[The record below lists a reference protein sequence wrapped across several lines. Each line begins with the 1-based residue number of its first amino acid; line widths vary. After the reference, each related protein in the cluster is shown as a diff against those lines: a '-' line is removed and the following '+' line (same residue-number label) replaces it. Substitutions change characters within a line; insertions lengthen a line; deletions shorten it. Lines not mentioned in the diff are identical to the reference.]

1 MTGPCRAATSPREVA
16 RTREALTTLLARL
29 DPDAADRAAAPPPPA
44 RPTVVLVGAPGRG
57 RRRAAGRAA
66 RSRTQVAVDGAR
78 HPRRPLGVPL
88 LEELDLVVPARG
100 PDPGSWP
107 VDGATAALVLA
118 DAAAP
123 LGAEELDALARA
135 AGRVDT
141 VVFALTR
148 TEAHRGWRTVLEADR
163 ALVAEHVPRLA
174 GAPWFPVSA
183 ELARRAGTATP
194 EAAEALRRRS
204 GIAALQREL
213 HRLVARRR
221 RMLAEANA
229 LRLLAAGLDGV
240 AARADATRSALRAPA
255 DGAGDLARR
264 RDELLAARAALRRD
278 HHTRWRADLAAARVA
293 AADDLAARVRALA
306 AATRAR
312 IDDADRAGLAA
323 IPRRPRRRGRD
334 AGRRRRRGPRHA
346 AARAGRGDPRR
357 PRPGR
362 RAAGAAGRGSGDR
375 RRRRPA
381 SCRRPRTRPAEDR
394 LLVVAGASG
403 GLGLS
408 RLALLPLLAVPI
420 APVALGAALVP
431 VSVGLGLGAAGWV
444 ARARRLAA
452 DRAHLRQWTAE
463 ALAEVRGDLDRVL
476 ADALITTERE
486 VTLAL
491 DAALEHRARD
501 LDDALAAAERAVRA
515 RGRRPGRRR
524 PGRRAHRRRGPRG
537 ARPRRDPA
545 APARRAAGPRGC
557 SPNRHHGRRRRPS
570 LAPWSSCPTT
580 PRWTPGSTPRRTSIP
595 VARPRSCSCAAPD
608 GPHALGPG
616 HGRQRRRRARRHR
629 GGRRA
634 RTRSSWPPTSTA
646 TGASTSSPACSPT
659 ARRPPTTDARA
670 AARALGRGPAPAR
683 ADDRSGHRTVGPRR
697 LILDPVAGG
706 R

>member
-1 MTGPCRAATSPREVA
+1 MTASGRDVPAEVA

-29 DPDAADRAAAPPPPA
+29 DPDAAARAAAPPPPA
-44 RPTVVLVGAPGRG
+44 RPTVVLAGAPARG
-57 RRRAAGRAA
+57 RRELLAALLGLDEVTVGHA
-66 RSRTQVAVDGAR
+66 THDD
-78 HPRRPLGVPL
+78 LGVPL

-163 ALVAEHVPRLA
+163 ALVAEHVPRLT

-204 GIAALQREL
+204 GLAALQREL

-240 AARADATRSALRAPA
+240 AARAEATRSALRAPA
-255 DGAGDLARR
+255 DGVGDLARR

-293 AADDLAARVRALA
+293 AADDLAARVRALGTA
-306 AATRAR
+306 MRGR
-312 IDDADRAGLAA
+312 IDDADRPGLAA
-323 IPRRPRRRGRD
+323 MPREL
-334 AGRRRRRGPRHA
+334 AGEVETLA
-346 AARAGRGDPRR
+346 AAVVEGLGTRLRALV
-357 PRPGR
+357 
-362 RAAGAAGRGSGDR
+362 AATLADLVPAGELPSLRVADLGATDVAGSGLV
-375 RRRRPA
+375 PP
-381 SCRRPRTRPAEDR
+381 PRTRPAEDR

-501 LDDALAAAERAVRA
+501 LDDALAAAERAVRHA
-515 RGRRPGRRR
+515 GADRTAADRVA
-524 PGRRAHRRRGPRG
+524 AH
-537 ARPRRDPA
+537 
-545 APARRAAGPRGC
+545 
-557 SPNRHHGRRRRPS
+557 
-570 LAPWSSCPTT
+570 
-580 PRWTPGSTPRRTSIP
+580 
-595 VARPRSCSCAAPD
+595 
-608 GPHALGPG
+608 
-616 HGRQRRRRARRHR
+616 
-629 GGRRA
+629 
-634 RTRSSWPPTSTA
+634 TA
-646 TGASTSSPACSPT
+646 TE
-659 ARRPPTTDARA
+659 AREGRDRA
-670 AARALGRGPAPAR
+670 ETLL
-683 ADDRSGHRTVGPRR
+683 RR
-697 LILDPVAGG
+697 LAALRDRVDVPEPHPRIEPAT
-706 R
+706 

>member
-1 MTGPCRAATSPREVA
+1 MTASGRDVPAEVA

-57 RRRAAGRAA
+57 RRELLAALLGLDE
-66 RSRTQVAVDGAR
+66 VAVEHATHDD
-78 HPRRPLGVPL
+78 LGVPL

-194 EAAEALRRRS
+194 AAAEALRRRS
-204 GIAALQREL
+204 GLAALQREL

-255 DGAGDLARR
+255 DGVGDLARR

-306 AATRAR
+306 TAMRGR

-323 IPRRPRRRGRD
+323 IPRD
-334 AGRRRRRGPRHA
+334 LAAEVETLA
-346 AARAGRGDPRR
+346 AAVVEGLGTRLRGLVAATLADLVPAGELPSLRVADLGVTE
-357 PRPGR
+357 R
-362 RAAGAAGRGSGDR
+362 RACV
-375 RRRRPA
+375 PP
-381 SCRRPRTRPAEDR
+381 PRTRPAEDR

-501 LDDALAAAERAVRA
+501 LDDALAAAERAVRHA
-515 RGRRPGRRR
+515 
-524 PGRRAHRRRGPRG
+524 G
-537 ARPRRDPA
+537 ADRTA
-545 APARRAAGPRGC
+545 A
-557 SPNRHHGRRRRPS
+557 
-570 LAPWSSCPTT
+570 
-580 PRWTPGSTPRRTSIP
+580 
-595 VARPRSCSCAAPD
+595 D
-608 GPHALGPG
+608 
-616 HGRQRRRRARRHR
+616 
-629 GGRRA
+629 
-634 RTRSSWPPTSTA
+634 
-646 TGASTSSPACSPT
+646 
-659 ARRPPTTDARA
+659 RA
-670 AARALGRGPAPAR
+670 AAHTAAEAREGRDRAETLL
-683 ADDRSGHRTVGPRR
+683 RR
-697 LILDPVAGG
+697 LAALRDRVDLPEPPPREAAAT
-706 R
+706 

>member
-1 MTGPCRAATSPREVA
+1 VTASGRDVPAEVA
-16 RTREALTTLLARL
+16 RTREALMTLLARL

-57 RRRAAGRAA
+57 RRELMAALLGLDE
-66 RSRTQVAVDGAR
+66 VAVEHATHDD
-78 HPRRPLGVPL
+78 LGVPL
-88 LEELDLVVPARG
+88 LEELDLVVPVRG

-118 DAAAP
+118 GAAAP

-135 AGRVDT
+135 AARVDT

-163 ALVAEHVPRLA
+163 ALVTEHVPRLT

-194 EAAEALRRRS
+194 AAAGALRRRS
-204 GIAALQREL
+204 GLAALQREL

-255 DGAGDLARR
+255 DGVGDLARR

-278 HHTRWRADLAAARVA
+278 HHPRWRADLAAARVA

-306 AATRAR
+306 TAMRGR

-323 IPRRPRRRGRD
+323 IPRGLAAEVETLAATVVEGLGTRLRGLVAATLAD
-334 AGRRRRRGPRHA
+334 LVPAGELPSLRVADLGVTDVA
-346 AARAGRGDPRR
+346 EAGLVP
-357 PRPGR
+357 P
-362 RAAGAAGRGSGDR
+362 
-375 RRRRPA
+375 
-381 SCRRPRTRPAEDR
+381 PRTRPAEDR

-501 LDDALAAAERAVRA
+501 LDEALATAERAVRHA
-515 RGRRPGRRR
+515 
-524 PGRRAHRRRGPRG
+524 G
-537 ARPRRDPA
+537 ADRSA
-545 APARRAAGPRGC
+545 A
-557 SPNRHHGRRRRPS
+557 
-570 LAPWSSCPTT
+570 
-580 PRWTPGSTPRRTSIP
+580 
-595 VARPRSCSCAAPD
+595 D
-608 GPHALGPG
+608 
-616 HGRQRRRRARRHR
+616 
-629 GGRRA
+629 
-634 RTRSSWPPTSTA
+634 
-646 TGASTSSPACSPT
+646 
-659 ARRPPTTDARA
+659 RA
-670 AARALGRGPAPAR
+670 AAHTAAEAREGRDRAETLL
-683 ADDRSGHRTVGPRR
+683 RR
-697 LILDPVAGG
+697 LAALRDRVDLPEPDPRVEPAT
-706 R
+706 

>member
-1 MTGPCRAATSPREVA
+1 MTASGRDVPAEVA

-57 RRRAAGRAA
+57 RRELLAALLGLDEVTVEHA
-66 RSRTQVAVDGAR
+66 THDD
-78 HPRRPLGVPL
+78 LGVPL

-204 GIAALQREL
+204 GLAALQREL

-240 AARADATRSALRAPA
+240 AARADATRSALRAPT
-255 DGAGDLARR
+255 DGVGDLARR

-306 AATRAR
+306 TAMRGR

-323 IPRRPRRRGRD
+323 IPREL
-334 AGRRRRRGPRHA
+334 AAEVETLA
-346 AARAGRGDPRR
+346 AAVVEGLGTRLRGLVAATLADLVPAGELPSLRVADLGVTDV
-357 PRPGR
+357 
-362 RAAGAAGRGSGDR
+362 AEAGLV
-375 RRRRPA
+375 PP
-381 SCRRPRTRPAEDR
+381 PRTRPAEDR

-501 LDDALAAAERAVRA
+501 LDDALAAAERAVRHA
-515 RGRRPGRRR
+515 
-524 PGRRAHRRRGPRG
+524 G
-537 ARPRRDPA
+537 ADRTA
-545 APARRAAGPRGC
+545 A
-557 SPNRHHGRRRRPS
+557 
-570 LAPWSSCPTT
+570 
-580 PRWTPGSTPRRTSIP
+580 
-595 VARPRSCSCAAPD
+595 D
-608 GPHALGPG
+608 
-616 HGRQRRRRARRHR
+616 
-629 GGRRA
+629 
-634 RTRSSWPPTSTA
+634 
-646 TGASTSSPACSPT
+646 
-659 ARRPPTTDARA
+659 RA
-670 AARALGRGPAPAR
+670 AAHTAAEAREGRDRAETLL
-683 ADDRSGHRTVGPRR
+683 RR
-697 LILDPVAGG
+697 LAALRDRVDLPEPPPREAAAT
-706 R
+706 

>member
-1 MTGPCRAATSPREVA
+1 MTASGRDVPAEVA

-29 DPDAADRAAAPPPPA
+29 DPDAAARAAAPPPPA

-57 RRRAAGRAA
+57 RRELLAALLGLDEVTVEHA
-66 RSRTQVAVDGAR
+66 THDD
-78 HPRRPLGVPL
+78 LGVPL

-204 GIAALQREL
+204 GLAALQREL

-240 AARADATRSALRAPA
+240 AARADATRSALRAPT

-306 AATRAR
+306 TAMRGR

-323 IPRRPRRRGRD
+323 IPRD
-334 AGRRRRRGPRHA
+334 LA
-346 AARAGRGDPRR
+346 AEVETL
-357 PRPGR
+357 
-362 RAAGAAGRGSGDR
+362 AGAVVEGLGTRLRGLVAATLADLVPAGELPSLRVADLGVTDVAEAGLV
-375 RRRRPA
+375 PP
-381 SCRRPRTRPAEDR
+381 PRTRPAEDR

-501 LDDALAAAERAVRA
+501 LDDALAAAERAVRHA
-515 RGRRPGRRR
+515 
-524 PGRRAHRRRGPRG
+524 G
-537 ARPRRDPA
+537 ADRTA
-545 APARRAAGPRGC
+545 A
-557 SPNRHHGRRRRPS
+557 
-570 LAPWSSCPTT
+570 
-580 PRWTPGSTPRRTSIP
+580 
-595 VARPRSCSCAAPD
+595 D
-608 GPHALGPG
+608 
-616 HGRQRRRRARRHR
+616 
-629 GGRRA
+629 
-634 RTRSSWPPTSTA
+634 
-646 TGASTSSPACSPT
+646 
-659 ARRPPTTDARA
+659 RA
-670 AARALGRGPAPAR
+670 AAHTAAEAREGRDRAETLL
-683 ADDRSGHRTVGPRR
+683 RR
-697 LILDPVAGG
+697 LAALRDRVDLPEPPPREAAAT
-706 R
+706 

>member
-1 MTGPCRAATSPREVA
+1 M
-16 RTREALTTLLARL
+16 
-29 DPDAADRAAAPPPPA
+29 
-44 RPTVVLVGAPGRG
+44 VLVGAPGRG
-57 RRRAAGRAA
+57 RRELLAALLGLDEVTVEHA
-66 RSRTQVAVDGAR
+66 THDD
-78 HPRRPLGVPL
+78 LGVPL

-204 GIAALQREL
+204 GLAALQREL

-255 DGAGDLARR
+255 DGVGDLARR

-306 AATRAR
+306 TAMRGR

-323 IPRRPRRRGRD
+323 IPRD
-334 AGRRRRRGPRHA
+334 LAAEVETLA
-346 AARAGRGDPRR
+346 AAVVEGLGTRLRGLVAATLADLVPAGELPALRVADLGVTDVAE
-357 PRPGR
+357 PGLV
-362 RAAGAAGRGSGDR
+362 
-375 RRRRPA
+375 PP
-381 SCRRPRTRPAEDR
+381 PRTRPAEDR

-501 LDDALAAAERAVRA
+501 LDDALAAAERAVRHA
-515 RGRRPGRRR
+515 
-524 PGRRAHRRRGPRG
+524 G
-537 ARPRRDPA
+537 ADRTA
-545 APARRAAGPRGC
+545 A
-557 SPNRHHGRRRRPS
+557 
-570 LAPWSSCPTT
+570 
-580 PRWTPGSTPRRTSIP
+580 
-595 VARPRSCSCAAPD
+595 D
-608 GPHALGPG
+608 
-616 HGRQRRRRARRHR
+616 
-629 GGRRA
+629 
-634 RTRSSWPPTSTA
+634 
-646 TGASTSSPACSPT
+646 
-659 ARRPPTTDARA
+659 RA
-670 AARALGRGPAPAR
+670 AAHTAAEAREGRDRAETLL
-683 ADDRSGHRTVGPRR
+683 RR
-697 LILDPVAGG
+697 LAALRDRVDLPEPPPREAAAT
-706 R
+706 

>member
-1 MTGPCRAATSPREVA
+1 MTASGRDVPAEVA

-29 DPDAADRAAAPPPPA
+29 DPDAATRAAAPPPPA

-57 RRRAAGRAA
+57 RRELLAALLGLDE
-66 RSRTQVAVDGAR
+66 VAVEHATHDD
-78 HPRRPLGVPL
+78 LGVPL
-88 LEELDLVVPARG
+88 LEELDLLVPARG

-118 DAAAP
+118 GAAAP

-135 AGRVDT
+135 AARVDT

-194 EAAEALRRRS
+194 AAAEALRRRS
-204 GIAALQREL
+204 GLAALQREL

-240 AARADATRSALRAPA
+240 ASRADATRSALRAPA
-255 DGAGDLARR
+255 DGVGDLARR

-306 AATRAR
+306 TALRGR

-323 IPRRPRRRGRD
+323 IPRD
-334 AGRRRRRGPRHA
+334 LAAEVETLA
-346 AARAGRGDPRR
+346 AAVVEGLGTRLRALVATTLADLVPAGELPSLRVADLGVTDVAE
-357 PRPGR
+357 PGLV
-362 RAAGAAGRGSGDR
+362 
-375 RRRRPA
+375 PP
-381 SCRRPRTRPAEDR
+381 PRTRPAEDR

-501 LDDALAAAERAVRA
+501 LDDALTAAERAVRHA
-515 RGRRPGRRR
+515 
-524 PGRRAHRRRGPRG
+524 G
-537 ARPRRDPA
+537 ADRTA
-545 APARRAAGPRGC
+545 A
-557 SPNRHHGRRRRPS
+557 
-570 LAPWSSCPTT
+570 
-580 PRWTPGSTPRRTSIP
+580 
-595 VARPRSCSCAAPD
+595 D
-608 GPHALGPG
+608 
-616 HGRQRRRRARRHR
+616 
-629 GGRRA
+629 
-634 RTRSSWPPTSTA
+634 
-646 TGASTSSPACSPT
+646 
-659 ARRPPTTDARA
+659 RA
-670 AARALGRGPAPAR
+670 AAHTAAEAREGRDRAETLL
-683 ADDRSGHRTVGPRR
+683 RR
-697 LILDPVAGG
+697 LAALRDRVDVPEPDPRVEPAT
-706 R
+706 

>member
-1 MTGPCRAATSPREVA
+1 MTAAGRDVPAEVA

-29 DPDAADRAAAPPPPA
+29 DPAAADRAAAPPPPA

-57 RRRAAGRAA
+57 RRELLAALLGMDE
-66 RSRTQVAVDGAR
+66 VAVEHATHDD
-78 HPRRPLGVPL
+78 LGVPL

-183 ELARRAGTATP
+183 ELARRAGAATP

-204 GIAALQREL
+204 GLAALQREL

-255 DGAGDLARR
+255 DGVGDLARR
-264 RDELLAARAALRRD
+264 RDELLAARALLRRD

-306 AATRAR
+306 TAMRGR

-323 IPRRPRRRGRD
+323 VPRELAAEVETLVAAVVEGLGTRLRALVAATLADLVP
-334 AGRRRRRGPRHA
+334 AGELPSLRVADLGVTDVA
-346 AARAGRGDPRR
+346 EAGLVP
-357 PRPGR
+357 P
-362 RAAGAAGRGSGDR
+362 
-375 RRRRPA
+375 
-381 SCRRPRTRPAEDR
+381 PRTRPAEDR

-501 LDDALAAAERAVRA
+501 LDDALAAAERAVRHA
-515 RGRRPGRRR
+515 
-524 PGRRAHRRRGPRG
+524 G
-537 ARPRRDPA
+537 ADRTA
-545 APARRAAGPRGC
+545 A
-557 SPNRHHGRRRRPS
+557 
-570 LAPWSSCPTT
+570 
-580 PRWTPGSTPRRTSIP
+580 
-595 VARPRSCSCAAPD
+595 D
-608 GPHALGPG
+608 
-616 HGRQRRRRARRHR
+616 
-629 GGRRA
+629 
-634 RTRSSWPPTSTA
+634 
-646 TGASTSSPACSPT
+646 
-659 ARRPPTTDARA
+659 RA
-670 AARALGRGPAPAR
+670 AAHTAAEALEGRDRAETLL
-683 ADDRSGHRTVGPRR
+683 RR
-697 LILDPVAGG
+697 LAALRDRVDLPEPPPREAAAT
-706 R
+706 

>member
-1 MTGPCRAATSPREVA
+1 VTASARDVPAEVA

-57 RRRAAGRAA
+57 RRELLAALLGLDDVTVEHA
-66 RSRTQVAVDGAR
+66 THDD
-78 HPRRPLGVPL
+78 LGVPL

-118 DAAAP
+118 DTAAP
-123 LGAEELDALARA
+123 LGAEELETLARA

-174 GAPWFPVSA
+174 RAPWFPVSA
-183 ELARRAGTATP
+183 GLARRAGTATP

-204 GIAALQREL
+204 GLAALQREL

-255 DGAGDLARR
+255 DGVGDLARR
-264 RDELLAARAALRRD
+264 RDGLLAARAALRRD

-306 AATRAR
+306 TAMRGR
-312 IDDADRAGLAA
+312 IDGADRAGLAA
-323 IPRRPRRRGRD
+323 IPREL
-334 AGRRRRRGPRHA
+334 AAEVETLA
-346 AARAGRGDPRR
+346 AAVVEGLGTRLRGLVARTLADLVPAGELPSLRVADPRVTDVAE
-357 PRPGR
+357 PGLV
-362 RAAGAAGRGSGDR
+362 
-375 RRRRPA
+375 PP
-381 SCRRPRTRPAEDR
+381 PRTRPAEDR

-501 LDDALAAAERAVRA
+501 LDDALAAAERAVRHA
-515 RGRRPGRRR
+515 
-524 PGRRAHRRRGPRG
+524 G
-537 ARPRRDPA
+537 ADRIA
-545 APARRAAGPRGC
+545 A
-557 SPNRHHGRRRRPS
+557 
-570 LAPWSSCPTT
+570 
-580 PRWTPGSTPRRTSIP
+580 
-595 VARPRSCSCAAPD
+595 D
-608 GPHALGPG
+608 
-616 HGRQRRRRARRHR
+616 
-629 GGRRA
+629 
-634 RTRSSWPPTSTA
+634 
-646 TGASTSSPACSPT
+646 
-659 ARRPPTTDARA
+659 RA
-670 AARALGRGPAPAR
+670 AAHTAAEAREGRDRAETLLRRLAALR
-683 ADDRSGHRTVGPRR
+683 DRVDVPEPGPRVE
-697 LILDPVAGG
+697 PAT
-706 R
+706 

>member
-1 MTGPCRAATSPREVA
+1 MTASGRDVPAEVA

-29 DPDAADRAAAPPPPA
+29 DPDAAARAAAPSPPA

-57 RRRAAGRAA
+57 RRELLAALLGLDR
-66 RSRTQVAVDGAR
+66 VAVEHATHDD
-78 HPRRPLGVPL
+78 LGVPL
-88 LEELDLVVPARG
+88 LEELDLVVGARA

-118 DAAAP
+118 GAAAP
-123 LGAEELDALARA
+123 LGAEELDALVRA
-135 AGRVDT
+135 ADRVDT

-174 GAPWFPVSA
+174 EAPWFPVSA

-194 EAAEALRRRS
+194 EAAGALRRRS
-204 GIAALQREL
+204 GLAALQREL

-229 LRLLAAGLDGV
+229 LRLLAVGLDGV
-240 AARADATRSALRAPA
+240 AARAEATRSALRAPA
-255 DGAGDLARR
+255 DGVGDLARR

-293 AADDLAARVRALA
+293 AADDLAARVRALGTA
-306 AATRAR
+306 MRGR

-323 IPRRPRRRGRD
+323 IPRD
-334 AGRRRRRGPRHA
+334 LAAEVETLA
-346 AARAGRGDPRR
+346 AAVVEGLGTRLRGLVAATLADLVPAGELPSLRVADLGVTDVAE
-357 PRPGR
+357 PGLV
-362 RAAGAAGRGSGDR
+362 
-375 RRRRPA
+375 PP
-381 SCRRPRTRPAEDR
+381 PRTRPAEDR

-501 LDDALAAAERAVRA
+501 LDDALAAAERAVRHA
-515 RGRRPGRRR
+515 
-524 PGRRAHRRRGPRG
+524 G
-537 ARPRRDPA
+537 ADRTA
-545 APARRAAGPRGC
+545 A
-557 SPNRHHGRRRRPS
+557 
-570 LAPWSSCPTT
+570 
-580 PRWTPGSTPRRTSIP
+580 
-595 VARPRSCSCAAPD
+595 D
-608 GPHALGPG
+608 
-616 HGRQRRRRARRHR
+616 
-629 GGRRA
+629 
-634 RTRSSWPPTSTA
+634 
-646 TGASTSSPACSPT
+646 
-659 ARRPPTTDARA
+659 RA
-670 AARALGRGPAPAR
+670 AAHTAAEAREGRDRAETLL
-683 ADDRSGHRTVGPRR
+683 RR
-697 LILDPVAGG
+697 LAALRDRVDLPEPPPREAAAT
-706 R
+706 

>member
-1 MTGPCRAATSPREVA
+1 MTGSLRDVPAEVT
-16 RTREALTTLLARL
+16 RTRDALTTLLARL
-29 DPDAADRAAAPPPPA
+29 DPDAAGRAAAPPPPA

-57 RRRAAGRAA
+57 RRELLAALLGLDEVTVEHA
-66 RSRTQVAVDGAR
+66 THDD
-78 HPRRPLGVPL
+78 LGVPL

-107 VDGATAALVLA
+107 VDGATATLVLA

-123 LGAEELDALARA
+123 LGAEDLDALARA

-183 ELARRAGTATP
+183 ELTRLAGTATP

-204 GIAALQREL
+204 GLAALQREL

-293 AADDLAARVRALA
+293 AADDLATRVRALA
-306 AATRAR
+306 TAMRGR

-323 IPRRPRRRGRD
+323 IPRD
-334 AGRRRRRGPRHA
+334 LAAEVETLA
-346 AARAGRGDPRR
+346 AAVVEGLGTRLRGLVAATLADLVPAGELPALRVADLGVTDVAE
-357 PRPGR
+357 PGLV
-362 RAAGAAGRGSGDR
+362 
-375 RRRRPA
+375 PP
-381 SCRRPRTRPAEDR
+381 PRTRPAEDR

-501 LDDALAAAERAVRA
+501 LDDALAAAERAVRHA
-515 RGRRPGRRR
+515 
-524 PGRRAHRRRGPRG
+524 G
-537 ARPRRDPA
+537 ADRVA
-545 APARRAAGPRGC
+545 A
-557 SPNRHHGRRRRPS
+557 
-570 LAPWSSCPTT
+570 
-580 PRWTPGSTPRRTSIP
+580 
-595 VARPRSCSCAAPD
+595 D
-608 GPHALGPG
+608 
-616 HGRQRRRRARRHR
+616 
-629 GGRRA
+629 
-634 RTRSSWPPTSTA
+634 
-646 TGASTSSPACSPT
+646 
-659 ARRPPTTDARA
+659 RA
-670 AARALGRGPAPAR
+670 AAHTAAEAREGRDRAETLL
-683 ADDRSGHRTVGPRR
+683 RR
-697 LILDPVAGG
+697 LAAMRDRVDLPEPPPREAAAT
-706 R
+706 

>member
-1 MTGPCRAATSPREVA
+1 VRDVPAEVA
-16 RTREALTTLLARL
+16 RTRETLTTLLARL
-29 DPDAADRAAAPPPPA
+29 DPDAAARAAAPPPPA

-57 RRRAAGRAA
+57 RRELLAALLGLDEITVEHA
-66 RSRTQVAVDGAR
+66 THDD
-78 HPRRPLGVPL
+78 LGVPL

-183 ELARRAGTATP
+183 HLARRAGTATP
-194 EAAEALRRRS
+194 ETGEALRRRS
-204 GIAALQREL
+204 GLAALQREL

-240 AARADATRSALRAPA
+240 AARADATRSALRGPA
-255 DGAGDLARR
+255 DGVGDLARR

-306 AATRAR
+306 TAMRGR

-323 IPRRPRRRGRD
+323 IPREL
-334 AGRRRRRGPRHA
+334 AGEVETLA
-346 AARAGRGDPRR
+346 AAVVEGLGTRLRGLVASTLADLVPAGELPSLRVADLGVTDV
-357 PRPGR
+357 
-362 RAAGAAGRGSGDR
+362 AEAGLV
-375 RRRRPA
+375 PP
-381 SCRRPRTRPAEDR
+381 PRTRPAEDR

-501 LDDALAAAERAVRA
+501 LDDALAAAERAVRHA
-515 RGRRPGRRR
+515 
-524 PGRRAHRRRGPRG
+524 G
-537 ARPRRDPA
+537 ADRTA
-545 APARRAAGPRGC
+545 A
-557 SPNRHHGRRRRPS
+557 
-570 LAPWSSCPTT
+570 
-580 PRWTPGSTPRRTSIP
+580 
-595 VARPRSCSCAAPD
+595 D
-608 GPHALGPG
+608 
-616 HGRQRRRRARRHR
+616 
-629 GGRRA
+629 
-634 RTRSSWPPTSTA
+634 
-646 TGASTSSPACSPT
+646 
-659 ARRPPTTDARA
+659 RA
-670 AARALGRGPAPAR
+670 AAHTAAEAREGRDRAETLL
-683 ADDRSGHRTVGPRR
+683 RR
-697 LILDPVAGG
+697 LAALRDRVDLPEPPPREAAAT
-706 R
+706 

>member
-1 MTGPCRAATSPREVA
+1 MTASGRDVPAEVA

-57 RRRAAGRAA
+57 RRELLAALLGLDEVTVEHA
-66 RSRTQVAVDGAR
+66 THDD
-78 HPRRPLGVPL
+78 LGVPL

-194 EAAEALRRRS
+194 AAAEALRRRS
-204 GIAALQREL
+204 GLAALQREL

-255 DGAGDLARR
+255 DGVGDLARR

-306 AATRAR
+306 TAMRGR

-323 IPRRPRRRGRD
+323 IPRD
-334 AGRRRRRGPRHA
+334 LAAEVETLA
-346 AARAGRGDPRR
+346 AAVVEGLGTRLRGLVAATLADLVPAGELPSLRVADLGSDVAE
-357 PRPGR
+357 PGLV
-362 RAAGAAGRGSGDR
+362 
-375 RRRRPA
+375 PP
-381 SCRRPRTRPAEDR
+381 PRTRPAEDR

-501 LDDALAAAERAVRA
+501 LDDALAAAERAVRHA
-515 RGRRPGRRR
+515 
-524 PGRRAHRRRGPRG
+524 G
-537 ARPRRDPA
+537 ADRTA
-545 APARRAAGPRGC
+545 A
-557 SPNRHHGRRRRPS
+557 
-570 LAPWSSCPTT
+570 
-580 PRWTPGSTPRRTSIP
+580 
-595 VARPRSCSCAAPD
+595 D
-608 GPHALGPG
+608 
-616 HGRQRRRRARRHR
+616 
-629 GGRRA
+629 
-634 RTRSSWPPTSTA
+634 
-646 TGASTSSPACSPT
+646 
-659 ARRPPTTDARA
+659 RA
-670 AARALGRGPAPAR
+670 AAHTAAEAREGRDRAETLL
-683 ADDRSGHRTVGPRR
+683 RR
-697 LILDPVAGG
+697 LAALRDRVDLPEPPPREAAAT
-706 R
+706 

>member
-1 MTGPCRAATSPREVA
+1 MTASGRDVPAEVA

-57 RRRAAGRAA
+57 RRELLAALLGLDE
-66 RSRTQVAVDGAR
+66 VAVEHATHDD
-78 HPRRPLGVPL
+78 LGVPL

-183 ELARRAGTATP
+183 ELARLAGTATP

-204 GIAALQREL
+204 GLAALQREL

-255 DGAGDLARR
+255 DGVGDLARR

-293 AADDLAARVRALA
+293 AADDLATRVRALA
-306 AATRAR
+306 TAMRGR

-323 IPRRPRRRGRD
+323 VPRD
-334 AGRRRRRGPRHA
+334 
-346 AARAGRGDPRR
+346 
-357 PRPGR
+357 
-362 RAAGAAGRGSGDR
+362 
-375 RRRRPA
+375 
-381 SCRRPRTRPAEDR
+381 
-394 LLVVAGASG
+394 
-403 GLGLS
+403 
-408 RLALLPLLAVPI
+408 LAV
-420 APVALGAALVP
+420 
-431 VSVGLGLGAAGWV
+431 
-444 ARARRLAA
+444 
-452 DRAHLRQWTAE
+452 
-463 ALAEVRGDLDRVL
+463 EVE
-476 ADALITTERE
+476 T
-486 VTLAL
+486 
-491 DAALEHRARD
+491 
-501 LDDALAAAERAVRA
+501 LAAAVVEGLGTRL
-515 RGRRPGRRR
+515 RGLVAATLADLVPAGELPALRVADPG
-524 PGRRAHRRRGPRG
+524 
-537 ARPRRDPA
+537 
-545 APARRAAGPRGC
+545 
-557 SPNRHHGRRRRPS
+557 
-570 LAPWSSCPTT
+570 
-580 PRWTPGSTPRRTSIP
+580 
-595 VARPRSCSCAAPD
+595 
-608 GPHALGPG
+608 
-616 HGRQRRRRARRHR
+616 
-629 GGRRA
+629 
-634 RTRSSWPPTSTA
+634 
-646 TGASTSSPACSPT
+646 
-659 ARRPPTTDARA
+659 
-670 AARALGRGPAPAR
+670 
-683 ADDRSGHRTVGPRR
+683 
-697 LILDPVAGG
+697 
-706 R
+706 

>member
-1 MTGPCRAATSPREVA
+1 MTASGRDVPAEVA

-29 DPDAADRAAAPPPPA
+29 DPDAAARAAAPAPPA

-57 RRRAAGRAA
+57 RRELLAALLGLDR
-66 RSRTQVAVDGAR
+66 VAVEHATHDD
-78 HPRRPLGVPL
+78 LGVPL
-88 LEELDLVVPARG
+88 LEELDLVVGARG

-135 AGRVDT
+135 ADRVDT

-148 TEAHRGWRTVLEADR
+148 TEAHRGWRTVLETDR

-174 GAPWFPVSA
+174 EAPWFPVSA
-183 ELARRAGTATP
+183 ELARRAGTTTP
-194 EAAEALRRRS
+194 EAAGALRRRS
-204 GIAALQREL
+204 GLAALQREL

-229 LRLLAAGLDGV
+229 LRLLAAALDGV

-255 DGAGDLARR
+255 DGVGDLARR

-278 HHTRWRADLAAARVA
+278 HHTRWRASLAAARVA
-293 AADDLAARVRALA
+293 AADDLAARVRTLA
-306 AATRAR
+306 SVMRGR

-323 IPRRPRRRGRD
+323 IPRD
-334 AGRRRRRGPRHA
+334 LATEVETLA
-346 AARAGRGDPRR
+346 AAVVEGLGTRLRGLVAATLADLVPAGELPSLRVADLGVTDVAE
-357 PRPGR
+357 PGLV
-362 RAAGAAGRGSGDR
+362 
-375 RRRRPA
+375 PP
-381 SCRRPRTRPAEDR
+381 PRTRPAEDR

-491 DAALEHRARD
+491 DTALEHRARD
-501 LDDALAAAERAVRA
+501 LDDALAAAERAVRHA
-515 RGRRPGRRR
+515 
-524 PGRRAHRRRGPRG
+524 G
-537 ARPRRDPA
+537 ADRTA
-545 APARRAAGPRGC
+545 A
-557 SPNRHHGRRRRPS
+557 
-570 LAPWSSCPTT
+570 
-580 PRWTPGSTPRRTSIP
+580 
-595 VARPRSCSCAAPD
+595 D
-608 GPHALGPG
+608 
-616 HGRQRRRRARRHR
+616 
-629 GGRRA
+629 
-634 RTRSSWPPTSTA
+634 
-646 TGASTSSPACSPT
+646 
-659 ARRPPTTDARA
+659 RA
-670 AARALGRGPAPAR
+670 AAHITAEAREGRDRAETLL
-683 ADDRSGHRTVGPRR
+683 RR
-697 LILDPVAGG
+697 LAALRDRVDLPEPPPREAAAT
-706 R
+706 

>member
-1 MTGPCRAATSPREVA
+1 MTASGRDVPAEVA

-29 DPDAADRAAAPPPPA
+29 DPDAADRAAAPSPPA

-57 RRRAAGRAA
+57 RRELLAALLGRDD
-66 RSRTQVAVDGAR
+66 VAVEHATHDD
-78 HPRRPLGVPL
+78 LGVPL
-88 LEELDLVVPARG
+88 LEELDLLVPARG
-100 PDPGSWP
+100 PDPWSWP

-123 LGAEELDALARA
+123 LGAEELEALTRA

-148 TEAHRGWRTVLEADR
+148 IEAHRGWRTVLEADR
-163 ALVAEHVPRLA
+163 TLVAKHVPRLA

-194 EAAEALRRRS
+194 EAAETLRRRS
-204 GIAALQREL
+204 GLAALQREL

-255 DGAGDLARR
+255 DGVGDLARR

-293 AADDLAARVRALA
+293 AADDLAARVRALGTA
-306 AATRAR
+306 MRGR
-312 IDDADRAGLAA
+312 IDDADRDGLAA
-323 IPRRPRRRGRD
+323 IPRD
-334 AGRRRRRGPRHA
+334 LAAEVETLA
-346 AARAGRGDPRR
+346 AAVVEGLGTRLRALVAATLADLVPAGELPSLRVADLGVTDLAE
-357 PRPGR
+357 PGLV
-362 RAAGAAGRGSGDR
+362 
-375 RRRRPA
+375 PP
-381 SCRRPRTRPAEDR
+381 PRTRPAEDR

-408 RLALLPLLAVPI
+408 RLALLPLLAVPM

-501 LDDALAAAERAVRA
+501 LDGALAAAERAVRHA
-515 RGRRPGRRR
+515 
-524 PGRRAHRRRGPRG
+524 G
-537 ARPRRDPA
+537 ADRTA
-545 APARRAAGPRGC
+545 A
-557 SPNRHHGRRRRPS
+557 
-570 LAPWSSCPTT
+570 
-580 PRWTPGSTPRRTSIP
+580 
-595 VARPRSCSCAAPD
+595 D
-608 GPHALGPG
+608 
-616 HGRQRRRRARRHR
+616 
-629 GGRRA
+629 
-634 RTRSSWPPTSTA
+634 
-646 TGASTSSPACSPT
+646 
-659 ARRPPTTDARA
+659 RA
-670 AARALGRGPAPAR
+670 AAHTAAEAREGRDRAETLL
-683 ADDRSGHRTVGPRR
+683 RR
-697 LILDPVAGG
+697 LAALRDRVDLPEPPPREAAAT
-706 R
+706 

>member
-1 MTGPCRAATSPREVA
+1 MTASGRDVPAEVA

-57 RRRAAGRAA
+57 RRELLAALLGLDEVTVEHA
-66 RSRTQVAVDGAR
+66 THDD
-78 HPRRPLGVPL
+78 LGVPL

-204 GIAALQREL
+204 GLAALQREL

-240 AARADATRSALRAPA
+240 AARADATRSALRAPT

-306 AATRAR
+306 TAMRGR

-323 IPRRPRRRGRD
+323 IPRD
-334 AGRRRRRGPRHA
+334 LAAEVETLA
-346 AARAGRGDPRR
+346 AAVVEGLGTRLRGLVAATLADLVPAGELPSLRVADLGVTDV
-357 PRPGR
+357 
-362 RAAGAAGRGSGDR
+362 AEAGLV
-375 RRRRPA
+375 PP
-381 SCRRPRTRPAEDR
+381 PRTRPAEDR

-501 LDDALAAAERAVRA
+501 LDDALAAAERAVRHA
-515 RGRRPGRRR
+515 
-524 PGRRAHRRRGPRG
+524 G
-537 ARPRRDPA
+537 ADRTA
-545 APARRAAGPRGC
+545 A
-557 SPNRHHGRRRRPS
+557 
-570 LAPWSSCPTT
+570 
-580 PRWTPGSTPRRTSIP
+580 
-595 VARPRSCSCAAPD
+595 D
-608 GPHALGPG
+608 
-616 HGRQRRRRARRHR
+616 
-629 GGRRA
+629 
-634 RTRSSWPPTSTA
+634 
-646 TGASTSSPACSPT
+646 
-659 ARRPPTTDARA
+659 RA
-670 AARALGRGPAPAR
+670 AAHTAAEAREGRDRAETLL
-683 ADDRSGHRTVGPRR
+683 RR
-697 LILDPVAGG
+697 LAALRDRVDLPEPPPREAAAT
-706 R
+706 